1 MTPSKKRSIEGDDA
15 AGPAAKKIRKGF
27 RVGPENLPDGPWR
40 RKGKEAVH
48 NALALA
54 CNSLLTYAFLT
65 VDKIKKDLIH
75 KAKVKKA
82 YKKIKTNELAASSRS
97 SKPGLSDVDPG
108 SITIVR
114 TDTRDDGDEIGDGN
128 HSEKDDKGEEEPEQR
143 AAESPEPQIH
153 PQRQAMLDD
162 GDHSNNNTDKPPR
175 RINADNDTQSIEDE
189 QPRRHQERERTNRQ
203 RRKPGYFDKALSTAE
218 RKKAEA
224 AERAAEKE
232 RREAERQRKN
242 EERERFRRAMAKA
255 RKPGRDGQRRLG
267 RESGLLLEK
276 VKKMVG

>member
-1 MTPSKKRSIEGDDA
+1 MAPSKKRPIEGDGVS
-15 AGPAAKKIRKGF
+15 GPAAKKHRKGF

-40 RKGKEAVH
+40 RK
-48 NALALA
+48 
-54 CNSLLTYAFLT
+54 

-82 YKKIKTNELAASSRS
+82 YKKIKTAELAASSSASKFTLGDTNARS
-97 SKPGLSDVDPG
+97 VTVVK
-108 SITIVR
+108 
-114 TDTRDDGDEIGDGN
+114 TDMGDDASGIRDSIGDGSGSGSDN
-128 HSEKDDKGEEEPEQR
+128 DVKVEERPR
-143 AAESPEPQIH
+143 TAESPSPQLH

-162 GDHSNNNTDKPPR
+162 DDDAGDADDVRKANTRRRAKGNDDDQSSEDKQSRRPP
-175 RINADNDTQSIEDE
+175 D
-189 QPRRHQERERTNRQ
+189 RERPGRQ
-203 RRKPGYFDKALSTAE
+203 KRKPGYFEKALTIAE

-232 RREAERQRKN
+232 RRESEHRRKT

>member
-1 MTPSKKRSIEGDDA
+1 MAPSKKRPIEGDDA
-15 AGPAAKKIRKGF
+15 SGPATKKHRKGF

-40 RKGKEAVH
+40 RK
-48 NALALA
+48 
-54 CNSLLTYAFLT
+54 

-82 YKKIKTNELAASSRS
+82 YKKIKSTELATSSFASN
-97 SKPGLSDVDPG
+97 PTLGDVNAG
-108 SITIVR
+108 SVTVVK
-114 TDTRDDGDEIGDGN
+114 TDTGEDGKGIGGGREDSGGSGSDNDDEV
-128 HSEKDDKGEEEPEQR
+128 EERPR
-143 AAESPEPQIH
+143 AAESPSPQLH
-153 PQRQAMLDD
+153 PQRQAMLNDD
-162 GDHSNNNTDKPPR
+162 VSPEINTDETRKNNANR
-175 RINADNDTQSIEDE
+175 RIEGSDDDDDQPPEDNQSHR
-189 QPRRHQERERTNRQ
+189 PAERERYSRQ
-203 RRKPGYFDKALSTAE
+203 KRRPGYFDKALTMAE
-218 RKKAEA
+218 RKKIEA

-232 RREAERQRKN
+232 RREAERRRRI